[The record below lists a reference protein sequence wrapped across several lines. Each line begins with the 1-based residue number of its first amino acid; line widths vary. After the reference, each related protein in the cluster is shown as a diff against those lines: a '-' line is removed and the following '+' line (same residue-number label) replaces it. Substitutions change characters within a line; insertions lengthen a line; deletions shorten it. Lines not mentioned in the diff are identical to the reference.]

1 MKNILLVSLLTASL
15 FPLASCSSAN
25 GIDPSKPKEETKTS
39 APLATG
45 ALTIRQV
52 ITNAAAMHDQPVVL
66 TGSFRGW
73 KGCPDSAMLTRS
85 DWVLEDDSG
94 CIFVTG
100 TLPAGVS
107 PESAKGERIR
117 VTGHV
122 VLDAK
127 GKPAIRAVRAVSLQ

>member
-1 MKNILLVSLLTASL
+1 MKNTLLVSLLAVSM

-25 GIDPSKPKEETKTS
+25 GIDPSKPKEEIKAA
-39 APLATG
+39 APLTTG
-45 ALTIRQV
+45 SLVIRQV
-52 ITNAAAMHDQPVVL
+52 MANATSMKDQPVVL
-66 TGSFRGW
+66 TGAFRGW
-73 KGCPDSAMLTRS
+73 KGCPDSTMLSRS
-85 DWVLEDDSG
+85 DWVLEDDTG

-107 PESAKGERIR
+107 PESAKGERIQ

-127 GKPAIRAVRAVSLQ
+127 GKPAIRAVRAVSLK